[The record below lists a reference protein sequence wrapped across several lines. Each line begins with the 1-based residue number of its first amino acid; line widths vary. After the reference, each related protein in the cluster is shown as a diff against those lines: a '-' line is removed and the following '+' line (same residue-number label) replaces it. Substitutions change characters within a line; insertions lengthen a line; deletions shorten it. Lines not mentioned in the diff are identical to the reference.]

1 MKKKPSLLDIELFV
15 QKRTDEKQ
23 RALSKIE
30 ADSDAMVFDSIADPS
45 VEAKSVKRAS
55 HPATALLVNESLVTD
70 SAAGEST
77 TTDKRGVA
85 SESAEEIKIDD
96 SASEHDK
103 KEAEPPPIAVID
115 ERLIAI
121 IEVTDQQRDEINR
134 LKQDMFK
141 LKEQLRVYHSFL
153 SSQQKKIS
161 ELEKSISEKS
171 IYDEPANRG
180 IVDANY
186 SKLLLKNI
194 VWLKEERDFSSND
207 VARLFRAEG
216 FETPHPYEHW
226 DEKVINTMYADAKR
240 SFL

>member
-15 QKRTDEKQ
+15 QKRTDEK
-23 RALSKIE
+23 RRELSKTE

-45 VEAKSVKRAS
+45 VEAESVKRS
-55 HPATALLVNESLVTD
+55 SNSKTALLVNESVVTD
-70 SAAGEST
+70 SEA
-77 TTDKRGVA
+77 TDTKEVA
-85 SESAEEIKIDD
+85 SGSAEAIKIDE
-96 SASEHDK
+96 SASEHDNK
-103 KEAEPPPIAVID
+103 DVEPPQIAVVD

-161 ELEKSISEKS
+161 ELEKSLSEKS
-171 IYDEPANRG
+171 ISDEPANIG

-186 SKLLLKNI
+186 AKLLLKNI

-216 FETPHPYEHW
+216 FDTPLPYKHW